1 MVGSIAYLLLK
12 SSVWTPHLPDDARG
26 PTEDFS
32 EPSEMSGPTI
42 AENEAG
48 TPLQEAENQTSDPL
62 PQTIDV
68 TPVVQ
73 GLVQRGTEALSN
85 GQFELAVNLLT
96 SAGAIDPTI
105 RFSRTAIADALA
117 AWGWSQIT
125 GGEYEGAVTVFQ
137 RGLSEVQDHA
147 SSLTGLG
154 YVYARLRRDDD
165 SIAVLLRAAQVDPA
179 NSRIHQWLGEVY
191 DRRNDLE
198 QAMASYRRALALS
211 PGDAGLAA
219 RVARLEREGA
229 RHGAFVQAVT
239 RHFTI
244 QFDGHE
250 NRDLHR
256 VALGILE
263 EAYGEIGRAFGFFPG
278 DATTVILY
286 SRQQF
291 TDITRTPQWTG
302 ALFDGKIRI
311 PTDGYEVRPD
321 AFKRVLFHEYVHALI
336 HAKTGAPVGRLEA
349 RQGPRVPVWLH
360 EGLAQYFEP
369 STDSRSGREQRVSAG
384 EREGQRVIPFAS
396 LESSF
401 MSFTESQAETAYA
414 QSRSMVGYLIDR
426 YGMDR
431 INRLLDRLANHQTI
445 DAACRDVL
453 SISYDRLERAWRDAA
468 VGSDL

>member
-1 MVGSIAYLLLK
+1 M
-12 SSVWTPHLPDDARG
+12 
-26 PTEDFS
+26 
-32 EPSEMSGPTI
+32 
-42 AENEAG
+42 
-48 TPLQEAENQTSDPL
+48 
-62 PQTIDV
+62 
-68 TPVVQ
+68 
-73 GLVQRGTEALSN
+73 SN
-85 GQFELAVNLLT
+85 GEFELAVNLLT

-105 RFSRTAIADALA
+105 RFGRTAMADALA
-117 AWGWSQIT
+117 AWGWNQIA
-125 GGEYEGAVTVFQ
+125 GGEYERAVAVFQ

-147 SSLTGLG
+147 SALTGLG
-154 YVYARLRRDDD
+154 YAYARLRRDDD
-165 SIAVLLRAAQVDPA
+165 SIAFLLRAAKVDPA

-198 QAMASYRRALALS
+198 QAMAAYRQALALS

-229 RHGAFVQAVT
+229 RHETFVQAVT
-239 RHFTI
+239 RHFTV

-311 PTDGYEVRPD
+311 PTDGYEARPD

-336 HAKTGAPVGRLEA
+336 HAKTDAPIGRIES

-369 STDSRSGREQRVSAG
+369 STDPRSGREKRVFVG
-384 EREGQRVIPFAS
+384 ESGGERVIPFAF

-401 MSFTESQAETAYA
+401 MSFTAIQAEAAYA

-431 INRLLDRLANHQTI
+431 VNRLLDRLANHQTI
-445 DAACRDVL
+445 DAACRDAF
-453 SISYDRLERAWRDAA
+453 SISYDRLERAWREAA
-468 VGSDL
+468 LDSGF